1 MLVIARV
8 DELSYDRMT
17 FLRIPLHSQIT
28 QYILAGALLMTT
40 SASAGP
46 LVERVSISPR
56 SDGQG
61 YVIRFHLDGPVSAYS
76 EPREIGGNR
85 VEMILFNAGLAR
97 GYDGDDLGGP
107 IVAVSEDEKG
117 GHVVFRFT
125 LDSAR
130 PFVTSAYRDRGSDD
144 VLLGLVHSADMPGSV
159 ADAAPTRLPTP
170 VKRTSLEVGGAPE
183 PDAPHNETVRRAT
196 AEGERWMLD
205 TIVIDAG
212 HGGRDVGA
220 VANGVREKD
229 VVLATALK
237 LGEYIEENLGINVYY
252 TRQDDRF
259 IALKDRGK
267 IANAQGGKLFIS
279 IHANAASNSRAH
291 GTETFF
297 LGTHK
302 SDAARRTMEL
312 ENSVVQFESDPDQY
326 KTMDEESLIRM
337 ELTRSAYMRKSEEF
351 AGLIERQFAD
361 RVGRTSRGVKQ
372 AGFYVLW
379 GASMPAVLVELGF
392 VTNKGESA
400 FLRSESGQA
409 YMASAIFRAVRDYKQ
424 QYEKGLSHVLSE

>member
-1 MLVIARV
+1 MI
-8 DELSYDRMT
+8 
-17 FLRIPLHSQIT
+17 FIRIPSHSWIIQF
-28 QYILAGALLMTT
+28 ILALALMMAA
-40 SASAGP
+40 SASAEP

-61 YVIRFHLDGPVSAYS
+61 YVIRFHLDGPVGAYS
-76 EPREIGGNR
+76 EPRDIGGNR
-85 VEMILFNAGLAR
+85 VEMILFNAGLSR
-97 GYDGDDLGGP
+97 GYSRDALGGP
-107 IVAVSEDEKG
+107 IVAVSEAETG
-117 GHVVFRFT
+117 GHVIFRFT

-130 PFVTSAYRDRGSDD
+130 LLTPSAYRDRGTDD
-144 VLLGLVHSADMPGSV
+144 VLLGLTHSPDMPGSI
-159 ADAAPTRLPTP
+159 ADAAPTTLPTP
-170 VKRTSLEVGGAPE
+170 VKRASLEVGRAPE
-183 PDAPHNETVRRAT
+183 ASDNESVRRAT

-205 TIVIDAG
+205 AIVIDAG

-252 TRQDDRF
+252 TREDDRF
-259 IALKDRGK
+259 IELKDRGK

-297 LGTHK
+297 LGMHK

-351 AGLIERQFAD
+351 AGLIEKQFAD

-392 VTNKGESA
+392 VTNKSESA

-424 QYEKGLSHVLSE
+424 QYEKGLSHVVSD

>member
-1 MLVIARV
+1 MAEIALVV
-8 DELSYDRMT
+8 EFYKDRMT
-17 FLRIPLHSQIT
+17 FLLTPSHCRIGPF
-28 QYILAGALLMTT
+28 ILALALMMTASV
-40 SASAGP
+40 SARP
-46 LVERVSISPR
+46 QVERISLSAR

-61 YVIRFHLDGPVSAYS
+61 YVIRFHLDGPLSAYS

-85 VEMILFNAGLAR
+85 VEMTLFNAGLAR
-97 GYDGDDLGGP
+97 GYDHDGLGGP
-107 IVAVSEDEKG
+107 LVAVSEEEIG

-125 LDSAR
+125 LDSAI
-130 PFVTSAYRDRGSDD
+130 PLVPSGYRDRGSDD
-144 VLLGLVHSADMPGSV
+144 VLLGLTESTNIPRPV
-159 ADAAPTRLPTP
+159 ADSAPTTLPIP
-170 VKRTSLEVGGAPE
+170 VKRASLESGGGIEMPR
-183 PDAPHNETVRRAT
+183 NESVRRAT

-220 VANGVREKD
+220 AANGVREKD
-229 VVLATALK
+229 IVLATALK
-237 LGEYIEENLGINVYY
+237 LGEYIEENLGIDVYY
-252 TRQDDRF
+252 TRKDDRF
-259 IALKDRGK
+259 IELKDRGK

-279 IHANAASNSRAH
+279 IHANAASSRRAH

-312 ENSVVQFESDPDQY
+312 ENSVVQLESDPDQY
-326 KTMDEESLIRM
+326 KMMDEESLIRM

-351 AGLIERQFAD
+351 AGMIEKQFAD

-392 VTNKGESA
+392 VTNKSESA

-424 QYEKGLSHVLSE
+424 QYEKGLSHVLTD